1 MRNWAAMYCS
11 TVPCGAPPPPE
22 ILNFTPTPVWLT
34 SGMQETTAQDRELTL
49 LRLGKPGMERAAQQ
63 LMEMRK
69 DPIAWQEYVD
79 DVNAVSGGP
88 IEDNDFMNDLG
99 RYYEELRK
107 DPERLERETR
117 EDMEWQLGVFNAVGN
132 DESEDW
138 TN

>member
-1 MRNWAAMYCS
+1 MYCL

-22 ILNFTPTPVWLT
+22 ILNFTPAPMWLT
-34 SGMQETTAQDRELTL
+34 SGMQEAPGQFRELTL
-49 LRLGKPGMERAAQQ
+49 QRLDKLSREQ
-63 LMEMRK
+63 
-69 DPIAWQEYVD
+69 
-79 DVNAVSGGP
+79 
-88 IEDNDFMNDLG
+88 FMNDLG
-99 RYYEELRK
+99 RYYAELRK

>member
-1 MRNWAAMYCS
+1 M
-11 TVPCGAPPPPE
+11 
-22 ILNFTPTPVWLT
+22 WLT
-34 SGMQETTAQDRELTL
+34 AGMQETTAQDRELTL
-49 LRLGKPGMERAAQQ
+49 LRLRKPGMERAAQQ

-88 IEDNDFMNDLG
+88 IEDEDFMIDLG
-99 RYYEELRK
+99 RYYAELRK

-117 EDMEWQLGVFNAVGN
+117 EDMEWQLGVASFLE
-132 DESEDW
+132 DEDW

>member
-1 MRNWAAMYCS
+1 
-11 TVPCGAPPPPE
+11 
-22 ILNFTPTPVWLT
+22 
-34 SGMQETTAQDRELTL
+34 MQETTAQDRELTL
-49 LRLGKPGMERAAQQ
+49 LRLRKPGMERAAQQ

-88 IEDNDFMNDLG
+88 IEDEDFMIDLG
-99 RYYEELRK
+99 RYYAELRK

-138 TN
+138 SN